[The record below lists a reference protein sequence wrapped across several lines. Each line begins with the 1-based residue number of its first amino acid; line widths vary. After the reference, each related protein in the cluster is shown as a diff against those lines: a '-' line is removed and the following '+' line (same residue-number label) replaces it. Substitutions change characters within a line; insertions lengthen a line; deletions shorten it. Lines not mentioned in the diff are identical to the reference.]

1 MSSKVPA
8 EDVVAG
14 VLPKGLDPDEYEI
27 DESDGLPRQIVGEW
41 VLHKHALLRRYVDIS
56 GVGVRKRWLANG
68 KAGATFTD
76 LLAGPGRVRT
86 RETNQVLDG
95 SALAAWRQSV
105 ESKAPFTQMFVAD
118 AHPVL
123 CDAVARRL
131 RAAGATVHAET
142 GPASSTV
149 DRVLP
154 LLDPFAL
161 HFAFLD
167 PFNLAALP
175 FEVIRKLATLK
186 RMDILIHVSAQ
197 DINRNLRRYI
207 KNPSSALDLFAPGWR
222 DHADVCRPDFYVRAR
237 SVEHW
242 RGLLKLARMDTA
254 EAAELVTGPNNQPLY
269 WLAFAARH
277 PRALEFWE
285 KIRALEPDPQLGLL

>member
-1 MSSKVPA
+1 MSSGMSTESVL
-8 EDVVAG
+8 G
-14 VLPKGLDPDEYEI
+14 VLPKGLDPDVYEI
-27 DESDGLPRQIVGEW
+27 DETDGLPRQIVGEW

-86 RETNQVLDG
+86 RETHQVLDG
-95 SALAAWRQSV
+95 SALVAWRQSV

-118 AHPVL
+118 ADPVL
-123 CDAVARRL
+123 CDAAARRL
-131 RAAGATVHAET
+131 IAAGAPVHVET
-142 GPASSTV
+142 GLASATV

-175 FEVIRKLATLK
+175 FDVISKLATLK

-207 KNPSSALDLFAPGWR
+207 KNPSSPLDVFAPGWR
-222 DHADVCRPDFYVRAR
+222 DHADTGRPDFYVRAR
-237 SVEHW
+237 IVEHW
-242 RGLLKLARMDTA
+242 RGLLKAAGMDTA
-254 EAAELVTGPNNQPLY
+254 EAAELVSGPNNQPLY

-285 KIRALEPDPQLGLL
+285 KIRALEPDPQQGLL

>member
-1 MSSKVPA
+1 MSSGMSA
-8 EDVVAG
+8 EGVVG
-14 VLPKGLDPDEYEI
+14 VLPKGLDPEDYEI

-56 GVGVRKRWLANG
+56 GVGVRKKWLANG

-86 RETNQVLDG
+86 RETHQVLDG
-95 SALAAWRQSV
+95 SAVVAWRQSV
-105 ESKAPFTQMFVAD
+105 ESKAPFTEMFVAD
-118 AHPVL
+118 ARPAL
-123 CDAVARRL
+123 CDAAAKRL
-131 RAAGATVHAET
+131 RAIGAPVHAET
-142 GPASSTV
+142 GPASATV

-154 LLDPFAL
+154 LLDPLAL

-175 FEVIRKLATLK
+175 FDVIRKLATLK

-197 DINRNLRRYI
+197 DINRNLRRYV
-207 KNPSSALDLFAPGWR
+207 KNQSSPLDVFAPGWR
-222 DHADVCRPDFYVRAR
+222 DHVDTGRPDFYVRAR
-237 SVEHW
+237 IVEHW
-242 RGLLKLARMDTA
+242 RGLLKAAGMDTA
-254 EAAELVTGPNNQPLY
+254 EAAELVSGPNNQPLY

-285 KIRALEPDPQLGLL
+285 KIRALEPDPQQGLL